1 MKKSLATLIV
11 CSFVAI
17 AVLGAFTLHNG
28 SGSHVRCIAETAAGT
43 DCPVNNVFATANFLL
58 NVFKRRINKVQLI
71 RQEELFRYNQLA
83 TLGELSAGLTHEIV
97 TPLSNI
103 KFNLSVIK
111 CQEKSSIK
119 EELSAALNGVE
130 HIDSLI
136 QSYLSHLKG
145 EDRYMY
151 FAPHDEISKAQNLL
165 EFRIRKNR
173 IKLLTEVD
181 KKALILGNP
190 IKFNQVIINL
200 LKNAIDTYKSSDQ
213 SDLEES
219 EDDFKVI
226 EIKEQSSNTHFKLKI
241 VDFGAGIEPQNK
253 HKIFDKFFT
262 TKPLGEGTGLGLPNF
277 TKNPNNFPDINPMA
291 GKNEK

>member
-1 MKKSLATLIV
+1 MLGPKALTQIKTYNKKA
-11 CSFVAI
+11 SFEQ
-17 AVLGAFTLHNG
+17 LNST
-28 SGSHVRCIAETAAGT
+28 
-43 DCPVNNVFATANFLL
+43 LL

-226 EIKEQSSNTHFKLKI
+226 EIKETRGSKKYIIHPIHLRKI
-241 VDFGAGIEPQNK
+241 
-253 HKIFDKFFT
+253 
-262 TKPLGEGTGLGLPNF
+262 
-277 TKNPNNFPDINPMA
+277 
-291 GKNEK
+291 